1 MSENVTGPSS
11 AQDLA
16 DMLLHELPAKRWFD
30 ISRALGMPA
39 EDAMQDMLAILV
51 IAANERNR
59 KIQAAA
65 GGRVF
70 DDFKRF
76 LEMGFLDLS
85 EAAGIVAGAAD
96 AEDGDAGPKS
106 GGGGGGLVEISGPV
120 LPADGGAA
128 V

>member
-1 MSENVTGPSS
+1 MSENMPGPSS

-16 DMLLHELPAKRWFD
+16 DMLLRELPAKRWFD
-30 ISRALGMPA
+30 ISRALAMPA

-85 EAAGIVAGAAD
+85 EAAGISGTPTAP
-96 AEDGDAGPKS
+96 EDGDAGPKS
-106 GGGGGGLVEISGPV
+106 DGGGGGLVEISGEV
-120 LPADGGAA
+120 LSADGGSA